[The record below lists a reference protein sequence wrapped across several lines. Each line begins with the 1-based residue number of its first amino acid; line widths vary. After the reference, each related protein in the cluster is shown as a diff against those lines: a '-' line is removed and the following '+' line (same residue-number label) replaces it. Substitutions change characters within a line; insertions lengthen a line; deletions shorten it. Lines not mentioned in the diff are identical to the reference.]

1 LVAEVDKRRKTI
13 IGLSVAVCT
22 VVALIRSPGY
32 AVEWNVKGARADQKA
47 VNAVMREAPA
57 GTRQI
62 YVLPAAESLQDGNP
76 KYVRLILGVPAEI
89 VRIADIDWEKC
100 VGSSGLVTF
109 EHSIAAGIVNL
120 TVNLPDC
127 ANFRF
132 INARFATN
140 TLADGHLDR
149 NAAMSYEIPG
159 AYPIRPT
166 MWEPPF
172 NFGRKMTVHVRP
184 NGPARFIIDHG
195 RPNGIS
201 WFDTP

>member
-1 LVAEVDKRRKTI
+1 
-13 IGLSVAVCT
+13 
-22 VVALIRSPGY
+22 
-32 AVEWNVKGARADQKA
+32 
-47 VNAVMREAPA
+47 MREAPA

-76 KYVRLILGVPAEI
+76 RYVRLILGVPAEI
-89 VRIADIDWEKC
+89 VRIADVDWEKC
-100 VGSSGLVTF
+100 GRSNSLIAF
-109 EHSIAAGIVNL
+109 DHNIAAGIVNL
-120 TVNLPDC
+120 TVSLPDC

-132 INARFATN
+132 INARFAST
-140 TLADGHLDR
+140 TLANGQLNR
-149 NAAMSYEIPG
+149 NAVMSYELPG
-159 AYPIRPT
+159 VYPIRPT

-172 NFGRKMTVHVRP
+172 NLGRKMTVRVRP